1 MATHSSVLA
10 WQMLWTEEPGT
21 LQFFGSQMEF
31 IIYSISPFHL
41 DCKPHKVKYQNFF
54 FNPMYQKL
62 KSQKIFV
69 ERVNNMYS

>member
-31 IIYSISPFHL
+31 IIYSISPFL
-41 DCKPHKVKYQNFF
+41 IYYLLNFSF
-54 FNPMYQKL
+54 PSGLQAP
-62 KSQKIFV
+62 
-69 ERVNNMYS
+69 